1 MSVSLF
7 SSLPPWPG
15 KDAPYASYPGPGMV
29 REPVDPDLEALRAGD
44 DAAFE
49 ALIGRY
55 HGPMMRLAMSYLR
68 DRGAAEDAVQETWL
82 TCLSSLDRF
91 EGRSSLKTWIFGIL
105 LNVARS
111 RRRKESR
118 ILPFASLFRRVGG
131 DGRGPT
137 VDHRRFGSDGLW
149 SAPPDSWSNI
159 PESRLLDRE
168 TLDHVRVA
176 IEALPPNQREVVI
189 LRDVAG
195 FDADEVC
202 GLLAISAANQRVRL
216 HRGRASV
223 RKRLE
228 EYLT

>member
-1 MSVSLF
+1 MSMSLF
-7 SSLPPWPG
+7 SVRPPWPES
-15 KDAPYASYPGPGMV
+15 ASSYPGPQVV
-29 REPVDPDLEALRAGD
+29 REPSDPDLDALKSGD

-82 TCLSSLDRF
+82 TCLRTLDRF
-91 EGRSSLKTWIFGIL
+91 EGRSALKTWVFGIL

-111 RRRKESR
+111 RHRKESR
-118 ILPFASLFRRVGG
+118 ISPFTSLFRRDAGE
-131 DGRGPT
+131 GRGPT
-137 VDHRRFGSDGLW
+137 VDQRRFGSNGLW
-149 SAPPDSWSNI
+149 STPPDNWSNV
-159 PESRLLDRE
+159 PESKLLDRE
-168 TLDHVRVA
+168 TIDQVKSA
-176 IEALPPNQREVVI
+176 IEALPAKQREVLI

-202 GLLAISAANQRVRL
+202 GLLSISPANQRVRL

-223 RKRLE
+223 RKALE
-228 EYLT
+228 EYLK

>member
-1 MSVSLF
+1 MSIVLF
-7 SSLPPWPG
+7 SGRTPWPQERS
-15 KDAPYASYPGPGMV
+15 PYPGPRVV
-29 REPVDPDLEALRAGD
+29 RDSIDPDLEALRSGN

-55 HGPMMRLAMSYLR
+55 HGPMMRLAMTYLR

-82 TCLSSLDRF
+82 TCLKTLDRF

-118 ILPFASLFRRVGG
+118 ILPFTSFFRRDGG
-131 DGRGPT
+131 SDRGPT
-137 VDHRRFGSDGLW
+137 VDPRRFGGDGMW
-149 SAPPDSWSNI
+149 SAPPDSWSNV

-168 TLDHVRVA
+168 TVGKVKAA
-176 IEALPPNQREVVI
+176 IETLPAKQREVVI

-195 FDADEVC
+195 FEADEVC
-202 GLLAISAANQRVRL
+202 ALLSISQANQRVRL

-223 RKRLE
+223 RKMLE
-228 EYLT
+228 EYLS

>member
-1 MSVSLF
+1 M
-7 SSLPPWPG
+7 
-15 KDAPYASYPGPGMV
+15 
-29 REPVDPDLEALRAGD
+29 REPVDPDLDALRSGD
-44 DAAFE
+44 EAAFE

-55 HGPMMRLAMSYLR
+55 HGPMMRLAMTYLR

-82 TCLSSLDRF
+82 TCLKTLDRF

-118 ILPFASLFRRVGG
+118 ILPFTSLFRRDGG
-131 DGRGPT
+131 EDRGPT
-137 VDHRRFGSDGLW
+137 VDQRRFGRDGMW
-149 SAPPDSWSNI
+149 STPPDSWSNV

-168 TLDHVRVA
+168 TVEKVKAA
-176 IEALPPNQREVVI
+176 IETLPAKQREVVI

-202 GLLAISAANQRVRL
+202 ALLSISQSNQRVRL
-216 HRGRASV
+216 HRGRAAV
-223 RKRLE
+223 RKTLE
-228 EYLT
+228 EYLR

>member
-7 SSLPPWPG
+7 SSLPPWPDG
-15 KDAPYASYPGPGMV
+15 RSTYPGPRVV
-29 REPVDPDLEALRAGD
+29 REPVDPDLDALKSGD
-44 DAAFE
+44 EAAFE

-82 TCLSSLDRF
+82 TCLRTLDKF
-91 EGRSSLKTWIFGIL
+91 ERRSALKTWVFGIL

-111 RRRKESR
+111 RHRKESR
-118 ILPFASLFRRVGG
+118 ILPFTSLFRRE
-131 DGRGPT
+131 GRGPT
-137 VDHRRFGSDGLW
+137 VDQRRFGTDGLW
-149 SAPPDSWSNI
+149 STPPDSWSNV
-159 PESRLLDRE
+159 PESKLLDRE
-168 TLDHVRVA
+168 TIDQVKAA
-176 IEALPPNQREVVI
+176 IEALPVKQREVVI

-202 GLLAISAANQRVRL
+202 GLLSISPANQRVRL

-223 RKRLE
+223 RKALE
-228 EYLT
+228 EYLK